1 MTRTLNAFR
10 MNRRALLGGMAGV
23 SVTFA
28 GRAAW
33 ASESGRRK
41 LVVIIA
47 RGGLDGLSVSPPYG
61 DPNYAA
67 LRGSIAIPPPGADGG
82 ALKLDETFGL
92 HPALPQLYAMTQA
105 GEARIAPAVA
115 IPDRIRSHFEAQ
127 DMLENGTATVYA
139 TSTGWLNRAL
149 SVMGTKRA
157 LSVGAQAPLVIRGPV
172 QTASWSPGPDLPQG
186 DRVAGI
192 LMDLYKDDPLLA
204 PALASGLTAEDMARA
219 AMGGETVKQN
229 DVKALGAAI
238 SKFMTAADGPD
249 VVALSLDGFDTHAN
263 QGSSKGQLATR
274 LAYVDQLFAG
284 LKGGLGPAW
293 KDTAMVM
300 ATEFGRTARINGTNG
315 TDHGT
320 ASTLLLAGGALKRG
334 GIVGDWP
341 TLAEGRLFENRD
353 LAPTLEVRSV
363 FKGLLRD
370 HLGVEEAR
378 LGAQVFPDS
387 LAVRPTDGLI

>member
-1 MTRTLNAFR
+1 MTHDLKSFR
-10 MNRRALLGGMAGV
+10 MNRRALLGGLAGV
-23 SVTFA
+23 SVLFA
-28 GRAAW
+28 GRAAI
-33 ASESGRRK
+33 ASEGSRRK
-41 LVVIIA
+41 LIVIIA
-47 RGGLDGLSVSPPYG
+47 RGGLDGLSVSPPWG
-61 DPNYAA
+61 DPNYQA
-67 LRGSIAIPPPGADGG
+67 LRGAIAIPPPGADGG
-82 ALKLDETFGL
+82 ALKLDGTFGL
-92 HPALPQLYAMTQA
+92 HPALPQLWAMTQS

-127 DMLENGTATVYA
+127 DMLENGTARVYA

-149 SVMGTKRA
+149 TAMNTSRA

-172 QTASWSPGPDLPQG
+172 ETASWSPGPELPQG

-204 PALASGLTAEDMARA
+204 PALASGLTNEAMARDA
-219 AMGGETVKQN
+219 IGAEQVKQN
-229 DVKALGAAI
+229 DVKALGLAV
-238 SKFMTAADGPD
+238 SKFMTAHDGPD

-263 QGSSKGQLATR
+263 QGASKGQLANR

-284 LKGGLGPAW
+284 LKTGLGPEW
-293 KDTAMVM
+293 KNTTVVM
-300 ATEFGRTARINGTNG
+300 ATEFGRTARINGTSG

-341 TLAEGRLFENRD
+341 TLADGHLFEHRD

-370 HLGVEEAR
+370 HLGVETAR
-378 LGAQVFPDS
+378 LDTLVFPDS
-387 LAVRPTDGLI
+387 QSVAASDGLI